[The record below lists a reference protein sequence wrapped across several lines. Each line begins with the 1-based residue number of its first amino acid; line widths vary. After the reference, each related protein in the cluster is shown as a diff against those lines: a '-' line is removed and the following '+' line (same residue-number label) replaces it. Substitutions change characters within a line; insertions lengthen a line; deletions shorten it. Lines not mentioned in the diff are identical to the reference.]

1 MISGNQGLKGDV
13 IIKMEGLNENRWVGR
28 VDKVK
33 EMISGNQGLELFM
46 DFGYVINIGY
56 FRNYSGFCE
65 DNMVKKTYILK

>member
-1 MISGNQGLKGDV
+1 MISGNQGLKGDM

-33 EMISGNQGLELFM
+33 EMISGNQGLGVFT

-56 FRNYSGFCE
+56 FSNYSKFCE
-65 DNMVKKTYILK
+65 DNMVKKNL